1 MSRTTSELAARIARF
16 RSKDPRFVCRPPT
29 ADSSRFLLAVSS
41 VPMPTRGARATTRSS
56 SLAAHVPPTLRRSDD
71 VPITS
76 GDGTSKFWWQETPA
90 APAPVASVAAPTSDA
105 PPKTTA
111 TQRVA
116 ANVAAENKGPSVER
130 ALKELE
136 RLAENNPDLR
146 DALASIQR
154 GPDGA
159 VTVGS
164 LRRAEAALRE
174 RYAAAASVS
183 ERAKFNV
190 AQARAE
196 NPLGERG
203 RPRGRVREGARESA
217 AKAPASPSSRPLS
230 GSPGGSRRA
239 SKTTPSP
246 SPANRAAE
254 RSSARDVSPAP
265 DDVSPDVAPPSP
277 DYSGGAYGKTTD
289 PAFAGSIVPGA
300 RRRVRPRAQIA
311 RTDRGSTALGLL
323 PREGTPSEPIE
334 VYVQISFP
342 RSRRARG
349 VPIAIARAWF
359 VSRSRRIRIPREGAN
374 ERLGVRG
381 RRASPRHPAKQRPAG
396 RRRCRRCRR
405 CRRFGVAETSPG
417 PGSERVRR
425 RVVPRGRVRRRE
437 PARVARR
444 AAPRRLR
451 GGDERVSGEDSGVG
465 GRARR
470 GPFESP
476 RVSRRRSAKRRRERC
491 RAQSGDATGGGGDW
505 PGG

>member
-1 MSRTTSELAARIARF
+1 MSRTTSELAARIARASGAKT
-16 RSKDPRFVCRPPT
+16 RGSSAAPDRRFVSFPSGRFVRADADPGRPGDDAFPRPSPLT
-29 ADSSRFLLAVSS
+29 
-41 VPMPTRGARATTRSS
+41 
-56 SLAAHVPPTLRRSDD
+56 SLPP
-71 VPITS
+71 
-76 GDGTSKFWWQETPA
+76 
-90 APAPVASVAAPTSDA
+90 SVAAMTSPSPRATARPSSGGRRPRPRPLPSRPSRPA
-105 PPKTTA
+105 PRTRRPRPPPRSA
-111 TQRVA
+111 SPR
-116 ANVAAENKGPSVER
+116 VAAENKGPSVER
-130 ALKELE
+130 ALKSSSDSP
-136 RLAENNPDLR
+136 RTIPTSATR
-146 DALASIQR
+146 WRASN
-154 GPDGA
+154 
-159 VTVGS
+159 
-164 LRRAEAALRE
+164 AARTA
-174 RYAAAASVS
+174 RSPSVRFAARKPRS
-183 ERAKFNV
+183 ERDTPPPHPSAREPSSTSRRHARRTHSANADDREDAF
-190 AQARAE
+190 ARARASRRRKRRRVRVRD
-196 NPLGERG
+196 PSPGPRAGRGARRSDGRG
-203 RPRGRVREGARESA
+203 RP
-217 AKAPASPSSRPLS
+217 
-230 GSPGGSRRA
+230 
-239 SKTTPSP
+239 
-246 SPANRAAE
+246 PANRAAE

-300 RRRVRPRAQIA
+300 RRSRSPARAK
-311 RTDRGSTALGLL
+311 S
-323 PREGTPSEPIE
+323 PVPIE
-334 VYVQISFP
+334 DRPPWDSSP
-342 RSRRARG
+342 AKAPPRNRSRST
-349 VPIAIARAWF
+349 
-359 VSRSRRIRIPREGAN
+359 SRSRSPGRGARAASRSRSPGRGSSRVRVGSESPARARTSVSARE
-374 ERLGVRG
+374 G

-396 RRRCRRCRR
+396 RRRCRR